1 MQYGNTKDGIQ
12 KLHFPRTH
20 MFLVVA
26 LSFGLC
32 SFVIAK
38 FTDDPDNER
47 FTAETVLLEMPD
59 ADPSTPQTEPQVALA
74 MLPDNDIVPAPKL
87 KPAWAEISTKVRPGD
102 NLALIF
108 KRNGLSA
115 KDVHLISTSKPL
127 GSRLKNIFPG
137 HEMTFY
143 VDEEK
148 RLMRLTYSSGPLDK
162 LEYERAGDD
171 FTSEQITAEPDR
183 VLAYKHGT
191 IDHSLFVASQRAGL
205 SDAGFAC

>member
-1 MQYGNTKDGIQ
+1 
-12 KLHFPRTH
+12 

-115 KDVHLISTSKPL
+115 KDVHLVSTSKPL

-143 VDEEK
+143 VDDEK
-148 RLMRLTYSSGPLDK
+148 RLMRLTYSSGPLEK

-171 FTSEQITAEPDR
+171 PDAALSR
-183 VLAYKHGT
+183 AA
-191 IDHSLFVASQRAGL
+191 ASGL
-205 SDAGFAC
+205 SLHEMHALLREGLFAPLSSPARRRQMCGAPSQQPGPPRPA